1 MSDLRRKSLPRKRLG
16 FVPPTYMQ
24 HHADLLILYTALKMI
39 LLSSQF
45 ERDVSLLIMPGG
57 LIRAVHLIHT
67 KRMLG
72 TKRTGTD
79 LAHRDPQRQV

>member
-1 MSDLRRKSLPRKRLG
+1 MSDLRRKSIPRKRLG
-16 FVPPTYMQ
+16 FVPPTCLQ

-57 LIRAVHLIHT
+57 LTRAVHLIHT
-67 KRMLG
+67 KGMLG
-72 TKRTGTD
+72 TQRTGTD
-79 LAHRDPQRQV
+79 LAHRDPQSQV